1 MFCSKIYFESDLELI
16 SRQLLGIIN
25 EIKSKFRQRT
35 LNSEK
40 KIILE
45 FSYKTGF
52 EPIEAPSWSPFRAF
66 VVSVKKH
73 RMYHRKVITIGEYSI
88 IIS

>member
-40 KIILE
+40 KIIPE

-52 EPIEAPSWSPFRAF
+52 EPIEAQS
-66 VVSVKKH
+66 
-73 RMYHRKVITIGEYSI
+73 
-88 IIS
+88 

>member
-52 EPIEAPSWSPFRAF
+52 EPIEAPS
-66 VVSVKKH
+66 
-73 RMYHRKVITIGEYSI
+73 
-88 IIS
+88 